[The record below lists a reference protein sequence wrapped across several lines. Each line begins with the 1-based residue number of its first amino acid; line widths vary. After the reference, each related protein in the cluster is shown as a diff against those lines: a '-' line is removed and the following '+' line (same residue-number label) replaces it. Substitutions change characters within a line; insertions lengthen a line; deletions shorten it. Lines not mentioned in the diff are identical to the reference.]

1 MSTSGVDCD
10 IGAMIRNEDRN
21 TDRHPD
27 RDGELELLRR
37 HAPIIRYDSRE
48 LFFPLA
54 VDGYIHRC
62 SLVVNGEVVVEPG
75 HLAPARL
82 TGRLP
87 EGSHLQFVSDADR
100 RAVVRTEARKLAR
113 NLLGPRLGRVGL
125 FGRIVDALF
134 LLSLFFRPTT
144 PRLTTPVA
152 ASKADDLDSG
162 RRPVVYGRVVEVANW
177 LVLHYAYFYVMNDW
191 RSGYRG
197 LNDHEGD
204 WEQVWI
210 MCDPDNAEP
219 IWVVATNHDYFG
231 PDLRRH
237 WEDPELVRVDDR
249 PMLFAGAG
257 SHALYFHP
265 GDYVTRIEVPGL
277 RWLFRLQR
285 WARRALRIRDQA
297 AERGLG
303 PALGVPFVD
312 AAPGDG
318 KEHGRWELR
327 LLDDDLA
334 CFGEF
339 RGLWGLDTGDPTN
352 GERGPSGPK
361 FDRNGQIRLSWA
373 DPVGF
378 AGLHGS
384 NPPSRVPSEAVLISI
399 RATLASIDE
408 EIDRTSR
415 LLPLVRRAEY
425 HDEHVD
431 DSRRLSNLLR
441 QRTELADLK
450 KRLEQGQRLEPDI
463 RAHLTKPAVPMAPP
477 REAGRILAIWA
488 ASSVPLLLL
497 AVAAVFLFDS
507 LRVTTLLLAVA
518 AVFSLLEQLV
528 RRHFQAVLRLLLLY
542 LAVAVV
548 FFLLGAVLSGV
559 LTFSV
564 FAIGGVI
571 AVAAVVLFVA
581 NVGELTAVQRR
592 ADVAEAVGST
602 VERPD
607 RRSGQ

>member
-1 MSTSGVDCD
+1 M
-10 IGAMIRNEDRN
+10 GAMDRN
-21 TDRHPD
+21 TDRTTGRAD
-27 RDGELELLRR
+27 RQTELELLRR

-48 LFFPLA
+48 LFFPVA

-75 HLAPARL
+75 YLTPTSL

-87 EGSHLQFVSDADR
+87 EGAHLQFVSDADR

-113 NLLGPRLGRVGL
+113 QLLGPRLGRVGL

-134 LLSLFFRPTT
+134 LLSVFFRPTT

-152 ASKADDLDSG
+152 AAKVAEGGTGSP
-162 RRPVVYGRVVEVANW
+162 PVVYGRVVEVANW

-191 RSGYRG
+191 RTGYRG

-210 MCDPDNAEP
+210 MCDPDTAEP
-219 IWVVATNHDYFG
+219 IWVVASNHDYFG
-231 PDLRRH
+231 ADLRRH
-237 WEDPELVRVDDR
+237 WNDPELARVDGH

-257 SHALYFHP
+257 SHALYFYP

-318 KEHGRWELR
+318 TQHDRWELR
-327 LLDDDLA
+327 LLDDDLP
-334 CFGEF
+334 CFGQF

-361 FDRNGQIRLSWA
+361 FDRDGQIRLSWA

-384 NPPSRVPSEAVLISI
+384 NPPSRVPSEAVLINI
-399 RATLASIDE
+399 KATLASIDE
-408 EIDRTSR
+408 EIGRTSR
-415 LLPLVRRAEY
+415 LLPLVRRADY
-425 HDEHVD
+425 NDEHLYE
-431 DSRRLSNLLR
+431 SRRLSNLLR
-441 QRTELADLK
+441 QRTELEDLT
-450 KRLEQGQRLEPDI
+450 KRLERGQRVEPDI
-463 RAHLTKPAVPMAPP
+463 RGHLTKPAVPMAPP
-477 REAGRILAIWA
+477 REAGRILAVWA

-507 LRVTTLLLAVA
+507 LRVTTLLLTVA
-518 AVFSLLEQLV
+518 AGFSLLEQLV
-528 RRHFQAVLRLLLLY
+528 RRHFHAVLRLLLLY
-542 LAVAVV
+542 LAVATVS
-548 FFLLGAVLSGV
+548 FLFEAVISGV

-564 FAIGGVI
+564 FAIGGAI

-592 ADVAEAVGST
+592 ADVAEAVGSR
-602 VERPD
+602 VERAKGRPN
-607 RRSGQ
+607 S